1 MNGLKMRRPS
11 AALVVASVALF
22 VALGGTAGAV
32 VTAAVPLAKRALV
45 ADNSKKVGGLTA
57 AQLGTAA
64 AQVGAKLALSESP
77 PGARPASAA
86 SSLVTIKTA
95 PWSLGANQ
103 GNDFAAACDAGQKAI
118 AGGYDNPSGDAL
130 ALDTRPGTDGA
141 SWRVFIVNLSESA
154 GASGNVFAI
163 CLK

>member
-1 MNGLKMRRPS
+1 MNVKRIRRPS
-11 AALVVASVALF
+11 TALIVSMVALF

-45 ADNSKKVGGLTA
+45 ADNAKKVGGLTA

-64 AQVGAKLALSESP
+64 AQAGAKVALSESP
-77 PGARPASAA
+77 AGPRPASAA

-95 PWSLGANQ
+95 PWSLGGDQ
-103 GNDFAAACDAGQKAI
+103 GADFTAACDAGQKVVG
-118 AGGYDNPSGDAL
+118 GGYDNPTGVAVAFES
-130 ALDTRPGTDGA
+130 RPGSDGA
-141 SWRVFIVNLSESA
+141 SWKVYEVNFSTSA
-154 GASGNVFAI
+154 GASGSVYAI